1 MIEIK
6 DKKDCCGCW
15 ACENVCPVQ
24 CISMDE
30 DNEGFRYPT
39 VDKDKC
45 INCHLCEKVCPI
57 INVEPDKPNHNQR
70 AFLLQHKDKQIL
82 HESASGGAFT
92 AIASYVIRKGG
103 VVFGA
108 AYTDNYVVAH
118 QYVEKIEDLW
128 KFRNSKYVQSEM
140 RNAYAQCKEF
150 LKQGRIVCFSG
161 VPCQL
166 EGLLR
171 FLRKPYENLITVDV
185 LCHSITSPKVF
196 RLYVSAQEEKFGREI
211 SNIKFR
217 DKTPYGYKYSQMSVY
232 KNGKQVYREG
242 VDTDMYLR
250 SFFSDINVRPS
261 CYDCKFKKQHHLTDF
276 SIWDCFE
283 VYKFSKNLD
292 NDKGVTRLLVNT
304 NKGLQIIE
312 SLKEEAMI
320 MEISVEKAVSGVK
333 EMLHSVKKN
342 PKRKAFFSQ
351 ISDFQQ
357 TGGGNPLQ
365 EFFPITKRT
374 MAEKYFRTITCKL
387 GLYSIIKRLAKA
399 TIKNIKR
406 V

>member
-15 ACENVCPVQ
+15 ACKTVCPVQ
-24 CISMDE
+24 CITLPEDE
-30 DNEGFRYPT
+30 EGFRYPK
-39 VDKDKC
+39 VDEDKC

-57 INVEPDKPNHNQR
+57 IHAETDKPNDKQR
-70 AFLLQHKDKQIL
+70 AFLLQHRDKRVLQ
-82 HESASGGAFT
+82 ESASGGAFT
-92 AIASYVIRKGG
+92 AIASYVIKKGG

-108 AYTDNYVVAH
+108 AYTDKFVVAH
-118 QYVEKIEDLW
+118 QFVDRIEDLW

-140 RNAYAQCKEF
+140 RDAYAECKDF
-150 LKQGRIVCFSG
+150 LKQGRMVCFSG

-171 FLRKPYENLITVDV
+171 YLRKPYDNLITVDV
-185 LCHSITSPKVF
+185 LCHSITSPKIF
-196 RLYVSAQEEKFGREI
+196 RMYVADKERKFGSDI
-211 SNIKFR
+211 NNIMFR

-242 VDTDMYLR
+242 VDTDVYLR
-250 SFFSDINVRPS
+250 SFFSDVNVRPS

-276 SIWDCFE
+276 SIWDCFD
-283 VYKFSKNLD
+283 VYKFSKAFD

-304 NKGLQIIE
+304 DKALSIMDE
-312 SLKEEAMI
+312 MKTDAAI
-320 MEISVEKAVSGVK
+320 MEIPVDAAVDGVK
-333 EMLHSVKKN
+333 EMFHSVN
-342 PKRKAFFSQ
+342 MSPRRQSFFNVIATNGGGSALCAFFP
-351 ISDFQQ
+351 
-357 TGGGNPLQ
+357 T
-365 EFFPITKRT
+365 TKRT
-374 MAEKYFRTITCKL
+374 VAEKYFRIITCKL
-387 GLYSIIKRLAKA
+387 GIYSIIKRFAKA